1 MAVLKEL
8 DMKRAIVTLCLAT
21 VVVLIGRAQA
31 PPNLSGTWRP
41 QNSMAG
47 QVNPFELTITQTAD
61 SVTIRTPLGTPET
74 VTLKLNGETR
84 AQLGGGQGGAAPATA
99 VFTAGWEGSKLVVAT
114 AITGGAGGMMGSS
127 KSAYS
132 LSGDILTLETSNS
145 RPDGTMTPVRTAT
158 YAKYTPVPMPAPPT
172 RTVESGY
179 TSLFNGKDLTGWKAS
194 ANPDSF
200 KVENGAIVANAIGQ
214 PSHLF
219 YDGPVGTHA
228 FQNFDLRLDVLARYR
243 SNGGVYVMTEFQPQG
258 FPGKGFEIQ
267 VNNSH
272 SDRIRTGSLYHVVD
286 LSNIPGKDDE
296 WIPMEIVGQGN
307 TITISLKGQ
316 EVVRWTQPAD
326 WPGAYDTPGRKIGA
340 GTIAFQSHDLF
351 SVTAYSNIRLK
362 LLN

>member
-1 MAVLKEL
+1 
-8 DMKRAIVTLCLAT
+8 MKRAMLTVVLAT
-21 VVVLIGRAQA
+21 AVVVMGLAAQT

-41 QNSMAG
+41 QNPMSG
-47 QVNPFELTITQTAD
+47 QANPFEFTITQTAD
-61 SVTIRTPLGTPET
+61 SVTIRTPLSNPES
-74 VTLKLNGETR
+74 VTLKLTGEESRT
-84 AQLGGGQGGAAPATA
+84 QIGGGQGGAGAATVA
-99 VFTAGWEGSKLVVAT
+99 SRAQWEGSKLVVMSAV
-114 AITGGAGGMMGSS
+114 TGGRGGPGSARQ
-127 KSAYS
+127 AYS
-132 LSGDILTLETSNS
+132 LTGDTLTLETSNS
-145 RPDGTMTPVRTAT
+145 LPDGSMTPIRTTAYVKFT
-158 YAKYTPVPMPAPPT
+158 AVPMPAPPS

-200 KVENGAIVANAIGQ
+200 KVENGAIVANAVGQ

-219 YDGPVGTHA
+219 YDGTVGNHA
-228 FQNFDLRLDVLARYR
+228 FQDFDLRLDVLARYR

-296 WIPMEIVGQGN
+296 WIPMEIKGDGT
-307 TITISLKGQ
+307 TITILLKGQ

-326 WPGAYDTPGRKIGA
+326 WPGAYDTPGRKIGP
-340 GTIAFQSHDLF
+340 GTFAFQSHDLF
-351 SVTAYSNIRLK
+351 SVTAYSNIRVK
-362 LLN
+362 LN